1 MTPVHD
7 VDMHDEPFAQLM
19 AMLDYP
25 VFVVTTEADGQPSG
39 CLVSFAT
46 QISVRPPRFLVGIPN
61 NSHNIGLASQSEYL
75 AVHVLS
81 RRGHGLAELFSD
93 ETVDQHEKFRRCSWR
108 AGPFGMPILD
118 EAAAWF
124 VAKALNWSEIGDH
137 VCNLLEP
144 VAAWAPEDSEEDLL
158 YLSDFDDFEPD
169 DDDPDTRL
177 GQRAPRDTTRPYG
190 GLRFTL
196 GGI

>member
-1 MTPVHD
+1 
-7 VDMHDEPFAQLM
+7 M

-25 VFVVTTEADGQPSG
+25 VLVVTTQADGQPSG
-39 CLVSFAT
+39 CRVSFAT
-46 QISVRPPRFLVGIPN
+46 QISVRPARFLVGIPK
-61 NSHNIGLASQSEYL
+61 SGHNLGVESRFEYL

-81 RRGHGLAELFSD
+81 RQGHGLAELFGD
-93 ETVDQHEKFRRCSWR
+93 DTVDQLEKFRRCSWR

-124 VAKALNWSEIGDH
+124 VSRALNWSEIGDH

-144 VAAWAPEDSEEDLL
+144 VAAWAPESSDDLL

-169 DDDPDTRL
+169 DDDDDEPDTRL
-177 GQRAPRDTTRPYG
+177 RHREPRDATRPYG
-190 GLRFTL
+190 GVRFTL
-196 GGI
+196 DGL

>member
-1 MTPVHD
+1 MTAVHD
-7 VDMHDEPFAQLM
+7 VGVHDEPFDQFM

-25 VFVVTTEADGQPSG
+25 VFVVTTESDGQPSG

-46 QISVRPPRFLVGIPN
+46 QISARPPRFLVGIPN
-61 NSHNIGLASQSEYL
+61 NSHSLGLASQFEYL

-81 RRGHGLAELFSD
+81 RRGHGLAELFTD
-93 ETVDQHEKFRRCSWR
+93 ATVDQHDKFRRCSWR

-137 VCNLLEP
+137 VCNLLEMCIRDSARADHAGRGP
-144 VAAWAPEDSEEDLL
+144 RAFQRPPGDHRSRCAA
-158 YLSDFDDFEPD
+158 
-169 DDDPDTRL
+169 
-177 GQRAPRDTTRPYG
+177 
-190 GLRFTL
+190 
-196 GGI
+196 